1 MEDSERIFTELI
13 RFTKERRSEVTKMI
27 RDREKTEVRR
37 TEELMKQLEMEIDQ
51 MRLINAELEQL
62 SQTHDHIHFPPG
74 CTMIFRL
81 FTAFTAFV
89 IIIDP

>member
-1 MEDSERIFTELI
+1 MCDLQHSAQTAVEDSERIFSELI
-13 RFTKERRSEVTKMI
+13 RFIKERRSEVTKMI

-62 SQTHDHIHFPPG
+62 SQTHDHIHFLQVVP
-74 CTMIFRL
+74 
-81 FTAFTAFV
+81 
-89 IIIDP
+89 